1 MDEEI
6 NGFTEDLTAEI
17 TTQQESVAEVSPDFG
32 GRLLYGL
39 KISAVG
45 LSVVFIV
52 LIILMA
58 IIKLFELFMYT
69 IPNKRKQPEVKK
81 KIEPE
86 KNIIDNSE
94 DDAEIAAVIA
104 AAVDAYYANDPAQAK
119 KHYRVKS
126 FKRI

>member
-17 TTQQESVAEVSPDFG
+17 TTQQESVAEVPSDFG